1 MNINPLYTKLHAM
14 EAIYALVEYEEIQVN
29 NILFEHN

>member
-1 MNINPLYTKLHAM
+1 METIFILYLNMKKFN
-14 EAIYALVEYEEIQVN
+14 EFEIQVN